1 MQSESPSAAKE
12 RDRRVVVRDM
22 FVFQFKLIVD
32 GVLDLVL
39 LPVSLVVG
47 LISLVGPG
55 PGWGSEFYE
64 FLRIGRRGER
74 WINLF
79 GAVERKHGSASDADE
94 FATKDLD
101 DLVSRVESFLV
112 DEYRNRAVTTQTRQR
127 LDAALESLQ
136 TFSKQRNRS
145 KPD

>member
-1 MQSESPSAAKE
+1 MQSEPPPGSEKQG
-12 RDRRVVVRDM
+12 RWIVIRDM
-22 FVFQFKLIVD
+22 LVFQFKLIVD
-32 GVLDLVL
+32 GILDLVL

-47 LISLVGPG
+47 LISLIGPG
-55 PGWGSEFYE
+55 PKSGAEFYE
-64 FLRIGRRGER
+64 FMRIGRRGER

-79 GAVERKHGSASDADE
+79 GAVERKQGPATDAGE
-94 FATKDLD
+94 FATRDLD

-112 DEYRNRAVTTQTRQR
+112 DEYRNRGITAQTKQR

>member
-1 MQSESPSAAKE
+1 MQSESPPAAIE
-12 RDRRVVVRDM
+12 QDRWIVIRDM
-22 FVFQFKLIVD
+22 LVFQVKLIVD
-32 GVLDLVL
+32 GILDLLL

-47 LISLVGPG
+47 LISLIGPG
-55 PGWGSEFYE
+55 PKSGSEFYE
-64 FLRIGRRGER
+64 FMRIGRRGER

-79 GAVERKHGSASDADE
+79 GAVERKHGLATDADE

-112 DEYRNRAVTTQTRQR
+112 DEYRNRGITAQTKQR

-136 TFSKQRNRS
+136 SFSKQRNRS

>member
-1 MQSESPSAAKE
+1 MQSGSPPTAIE
-12 RDRRVVVRDM
+12 QDRRTVVRDM
-22 FVFQFKLIVD
+22 LVFQFKLIVD
-32 GVLDLVL
+32 GILDLVL

-47 LISLVGPG
+47 LISLLGPG
-55 PGWGSEFYE
+55 PKSGSGFYE
-64 FLRIGRRGER
+64 FMRIGRRGER

-79 GAVERKHGSASDADE
+79 GAVERKHGHAAHADE
-94 FATKDLD
+94 FATMDLD

-112 DEYRNRAVTTQTRQR
+112 DEYRNRGITSQTKQR

-136 TFSKQRNRS
+136 SFSRQRNRS